1 MWYVRDG
8 DWKDLLTWGVALE
21 VLYWGFWIAVFSLAM
36 NELIYLVQGYGDF
49 TKAIPGGAVA
59 TAGKYFLGTYDTT
72 EADLRKALHG
82 YRKFARNAIMW
93 SGPQVY
99 EFSEL
104 RQLDEGLAFGV
115 VVEASVGF
123 EEYNSLPR
131 SDFQRDLVGDL
142 LPSEVYNHLDHI
154 KQLERIDRL
163 MKYVAERIE
172 QTSQDN
178 NALQD
183 IRTVVL
189 REIFDMTRETKTVYE
204 STFADALEKLRVRAN
219 KTPPI
224 FEFLRAVRME
234 YTGHDSRIVR
244 IGSWKIVESW
254 LAVTPPKTFDDLLGS
269 KGLPMP
275 PFPEAPNGK
284 TYYS

>member
-1 MWYVRDG
+1 MRDG
-8 DWKDLLTWGVALE
+8 DWKDILTWDVALG
-21 VLYWGFWIAVFSLAM
+21 VLYWGFWIAVFSLAL
-36 NELIYLVQGYGDF
+36 NEVIYLVHGYGDF
-49 TKAIPGGAVA
+49 TKAIPAGAVA
-59 TAGKYFLGTYDTT
+59 AAGKYFLGTYDTT

-93 SGPQVY
+93 SGPQIYPV
-99 EFSEL
+99 SDL
-104 RQLDEGLAFGV
+104 RQLDEGLAYGV

-123 EEYNSLPR
+123 DEYNALPT

-142 LPSEVYNHLDHI
+142 LPSEVYNHLGHV
-154 KQLERIDRL
+154 KEMEKIDRL

-172 QTSQDN
+172 QTAQDN
-178 NALQD
+178 ALHD

-189 REIFDMTRETKTVYE
+189 REIFDMTHETTTVYE
-204 STFADALEKLRVRAN
+204 STFADALEKLRVRAT

-224 FEFLRAVRME
+224 YEFLRAVRME

-244 IGSWKIVESW
+244 IGSCKIVESW

-269 KGLPMP
+269 KGLPVP
-275 PFPEAPNGK
+275 PLPEAPKGK